1 MGRSWVPPIETGA
14 QQRCVLGLDKF
25 EWKSFYKLGP
35 TLEEKVSI
43 EEMELPSKGSLRIDS
58 QSKVRWHK
66 KIGRNPV
73 LEIKW
78 CASSIGTLITF
89 NLIPDNS
96 SGNHIF
102 QMSLIISH
110 ERAWS
115 CITRTEKKWDTPK
128 MRDRKRSN
136 RVLF

>member
-1 MGRSWVPPIETGA
+1 MGRSWVPPIESGA

-43 EEMELPSKGSLRIDS
+43 VEMELPSKGSLRIDS

-78 CASSIGTLITF
+78 CASSIGTWITF

-96 SGNHIF
+96 SGIHIF
-102 QMSLIISH
+102 QMSLIVSH
-110 ERAWS
+110 GEPGVASREQKRNE
-115 CITRTEKKWDTPK
+115 TLQK